1 VHVQFALPK
10 WPTNYFNLFQQT
22 RQHVLR
28 AYCPNIYTVITGRSR
43 FFHTSADSLFN
54 GEPMVTLM
62 EASDDGEDLQG
73 MYFMAIWVVKFQR
86 EGYKIRQNY
95 YILCIDNL
103 SRQILGII

>member
-1 VHVQFALPK
+1 
-10 WPTNYFNLFQQT
+10 
-22 RQHVLR
+22 
-28 AYCPNIYTVITGRSR
+28 
-43 FFHTSADSLFN
+43 
-54 GEPMVTLM
+54 MVTLM